1 MNTVTFSSPKISIAI
16 EAAREAGYGI
26 PDRCVRSKGIWHL
39 SYL

>member
-1 MNTVTFSSPKISIAI
+1 MNTVTFSSPKINIAI

-26 PDRCVRSKGIWHL
+26 PNRCVRIQGIWHL